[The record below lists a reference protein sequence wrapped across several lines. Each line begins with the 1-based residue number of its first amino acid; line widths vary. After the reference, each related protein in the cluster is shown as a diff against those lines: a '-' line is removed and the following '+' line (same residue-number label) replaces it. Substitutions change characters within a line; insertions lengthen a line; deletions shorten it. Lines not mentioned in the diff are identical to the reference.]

1 MHETAY
7 LNPNLTIIFEDR
19 RGSEVEHIEYH
30 EPDGLVGFVK
40 DLNKSQETLHEVVY
54 FQGESEGI
62 TVEVAFQYVN
72 EFHENVLG
80 FCNNIY
86 NAEGGTHI
94 TGFKTVFTTVI
105 NSYAV

>member
-1 MHETAY
+1 MC
-7 LNPNLTIIFEDR
+7 IRDS

-72 EFHENVLG
+72 EFHENG
-80 FCNNIY
+80 CSQI
-86 NAEGGTHI
+86 
-94 TGFKTVFTTVI
+94 
-105 NSYAV
+105 

>member
-40 DLNKSQETLHEVVY
+40 DLNKSRKHSMRWCIFRGKAKGLP
-54 FQGESEGI
+54 
-62 TVEVAFQYVN
+62 
-72 EFHENVLG
+72 
-80 FCNNIY
+80 
-86 NAEGGTHI
+86 
-94 TGFKTVFTTVI
+94 
-105 NSYAV
+105 